1 MVNPP
6 DQTGAPMGSDI
17 QKSIYQLVHSSILPL
32 DPSTILLIAVN
43 LAMIIVAVWEQW
55 EIGVLIWI
63 YWFQSVII
71 GLFQFL
77 KIITLKN
84 FTTSGLLVNG
94 HPVEATTKSLW
105 STGLFFLFHYGFFH
119 FGYLIFLLVE
129 IPISTGSRDLIVSG
143 ALLFLLNHAFSFIFN
158 YWNDIGRQ
166 QNLGRVMFIP
176 YARIVP
182 MHLAIIFGFVFLSG
196 FGLVLFMLLKTAA
209 DIIMHIAEHSG

>member
-1 MVNPP
+1 MVTPP
-6 DQTGAPMGSDI
+6 DHPITSPGSTLPKI
-17 QKSIYQLVHSSILPL
+17 ISLPFLASGLPL
-32 DPSTILLIAVN
+32 SPSTIVLIAVN
-43 LAMIIVAVWEQW
+43 LSMIGVAVWEQW

-84 FTTSGLLVNG
+84 FSTSGLLVNG
-94 HPVEATTKSLW
+94 HPVEATTKTLW

-119 FGYLIFLLVE
+119 AAYLLFLLLE
-129 IPISTGSRDLIVSG
+129 IPISAGSRDLIVTG
-143 ALLFLLNHAFSFIFN
+143 ALLFLLNHAFSFIMN
-158 YWNDIGRQ
+158 YWADTGRQ
-166 QNLGRVMFIP
+166 QNLGRVLFIP

-182 MHLAIIFGFVFLSG
+182 MHLAIIFSFMFLSG

-209 DIIMHIAEHSG
+209 DTVMHIAEHA